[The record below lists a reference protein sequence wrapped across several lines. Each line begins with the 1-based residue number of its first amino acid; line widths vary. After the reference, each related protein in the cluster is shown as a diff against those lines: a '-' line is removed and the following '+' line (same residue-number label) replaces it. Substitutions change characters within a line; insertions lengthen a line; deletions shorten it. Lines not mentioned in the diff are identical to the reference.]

1 MRRGKCE
8 EGYMLTQPEPGA
20 WVPSC
25 FLPQTGSP
33 GSQVPSPSDLESW
46 VPAAHLPDPILCRSP
61 GSCPLLA
68 QTPKPRSPALSSF
81 RNPGRQLPPSDAE
94 VRRPKPLLPRT
105 QKSGP
110 PVPSSFRPES
120 SGVQAHPSQALRSAD
135 SPAPPLPE
143 SLSLGVGTP
152 ETALGVADCPSQT
165 LPSCLSFLRQAPP
178 PPAPPPSLPTR
189 GPDDPD
195 AGIPGEEAWRRL
207 PGAPSSAPPAVSG
220 AAAAPPPARWL

>member
-1 MRRGKCE
+1 MSSQLLPPSDQE
-8 EGYMLTQPEPGA
+8 SWFPGA
-20 WVPSC
+20 FSVR
-25 FLPQTGSP
+25 P
-33 GSQVPSPSDLESW
+33 GVVGAGGPPPPPH
-46 VPAAHLPDPILCRSP
+46 PAPRP
-61 GSCPLLA
+61 GSCSLLA

-81 RNPGRQLPPSDAE
+81 RNPGHQLRPADAG

-105 QKSGP
+105 QKSGL

-135 SPAPPLPE
+135 SPAPPLPG

-152 ETALGVADCPSQT
+152 ETAPGVADCPSQT

-178 PPAPPPSLPTR
+178 LPAPPPSLPTR
-189 GPDDPD
+189 GPGDPD
-195 AGIPGEEAWRRL
+195 AGIPGEEARRRL

>member
-1 MRRGKCE
+1 M
-8 EGYMLTQPEPGA
+8 
-20 WVPSC
+20 
-25 FLPQTGSP
+25 
-33 GSQVPSPSDLESW
+33 GSQL
-46 VPAAHLPDPILCRSP
+46 
-61 GSCPLLA
+61 
-68 QTPKPRSPALSSF
+68 
-81 RNPGRQLPPSDAE
+81 LPPSDRESWFPGAFSVRPGVVGAGGPPPPPHPLQKSRLLPAPRSDPKAPLPSSLLLQEPRSPDPALRCRSQAPQTPPPSDPE
-94 VRRPKPLLPRT
+94 VRT
-105 QKSGP
+105 

-135 SPAPPLPE
+135 SPAPPLPG

-178 PPAPPPSLPTR
+178 LPAPPPSLPTR